1 MEDVAPGDGL
11 KWWHEQRATY
21 PCLPRMALDYLN
33 IPGMFTI
40 CLFICYTNI
49 PAVTSINV
57 EWLFS
62 KGCVVL
68 PYLHNCLL
76 SQSTH
81 ALLCLGQWSK
91 LGLIKDED
99 LRQVICED
107 LEGDKSK
114 VELPD
119 GWDKIHIHM

>member
-33 IPGMFTI
+33 IP
-40 CLFICYTNI
+40 
-49 PAVTSINV
+49 VTSVNV

-62 KGCVVL
+62 KGHVVL
-68 PYLHNCLL
+68 PYLCNCLL

-81 ALLCLGQWSK
+81 ALLFLGQWSK

-99 LRQVICED
+99 LHQVICED

-119 GWDKIHIHM
+119 GWDKIHIQSTPL